1 MNNIG
6 AVHPNCVIFYKHHFY
21 NIKYQYNP
29 FNFLIEL
36 FFLLCYDFINRI
48 TGGNFMSK
56 KKLFKHISLFMS
68 VLFVLQAFAMPSYA
82 FDKMPLTQEQ
92 WQNRYE
98 SLVTSNTLPL
108 LCVGSDETELNITW
122 HADKNAAYPEVKLS
136 EKADMS
142 GAVMFTGEAVPAEN
156 DEQLVCRVTMTGIE
170 ENTTYYYQYHSEKGW
185 SKSAKYESKA
195 FDSYK
200 MLVVGDIQIGGQTT
214 DNPDEQSR
222 IGYVWQSVL
231 DEALTQNPD
240 ISFLLSP
247 GDNISTGKSADEWQT
262 LMMPTYVPSLPMA
275 LAIGNHDKKGFSY
288 NYYTN
293 MPNEFYGKYF
303 EGLDRDFWFRYG
315 DVLYLVF
322 DATSGSA
329 ADHRAM
335 AAEAVAANPD
345 AKWRIATMHQALYG
359 AGYSMLDPETTILLN
374 GVFQPIFDMYNVDLV
389 LTGHSHLQGR
399 SKFIENG
406 LIVGAAKSGK
416 TYKNPIGRIYLNS
429 NACCDQGGAGSS
441 IFSAYNFKEGDTTT
455 YTTIEFS
462 GDSMA
467 VKTFRGDNSELLDS
481 ITIVKTKEQK
491 DSGFLIFLKR
501 IPYALVELLGL
512 VYMKIDNVV
521 VKIRGGHF

>member
-1 MNNIG
+1 MKR
-6 AVHPNCVIFYKHHFY
+6 YLK
-21 NIKYQYNP
+21 
-29 FNFLIEL
+29 LI
-36 FFLLCYDFINRI
+36 
-48 TGGNFMSK
+48 SA
-56 KKLFKHISLFMS
+56 FMS
-68 VLFVLQAFAMPSYA
+68 VLFLMQALVLPGYA
-82 FDKMPLTQEQ
+82 FDDMGMTEKQ
-92 WQNRYE
+92 WQNRYNT
-98 SLVTSNTLPL
+98 LIGSNTLPL
-108 LCVGSDETELNITW
+108 LCVGSDETQLNITW
-122 HADKNAAYPEVKLS
+122 HAEKNRAYPQVKLS
-136 EKADMS
+136 KNRDMS
-142 GAVMFTGEAVPAEN
+142 GAVTFTGVTAEAEN
-156 DEQLVCRVTMTGIE
+156 DSQLVCRVTMTGIE

-185 SKSAKYESKA
+185 SEAIKYESKS

-200 MLVVGDIQIGGQTT
+200 MMVVGDIQIGGQST

-231 DEALTQNPD
+231 HEALTKNPD

-247 GDNISTGKSADEWQT
+247 GDNTSTGKSADEWQT
-262 LMMPTYVPSLPMA
+262 LMMPPYVQSLPMA
-275 LAIGNHDKKGFSY
+275 LAIGNHDKKGFTY

-359 AGYSMLDPETTILLN
+359 AGYSVLDPETMVLLN
-374 GVFQPIFDMYNVDLV
+374 GVFQPIFDMYDVDLV

-399 SKFIENG
+399 SKFISNG
-406 LIVGAAKSGK
+406 VITGAAKSGK
-416 TYKNPIGRIYLNS
+416 TYVNPKGRIYMNS
-429 NACCDQGGAGSS
+429 NACCDHGGASNS
-441 IFSAYNFKEGDTTT
+441 IFSAYTFKEGDVTT
-455 YTTIEFS
+455 YSTIEFS
-462 GDSMA
+462 GDSMEL
-467 VKTFRGDNSELLDS
+467 KTFRGDNSQLLDS
-481 ITIVKTKEQK
+481 IKIVKTKDNRK
-491 DSGFLIFLKR
+491 SDFLIALKR
-501 IPYALVELLGL
+501 IPYMLVELLGL